1 MNNQTDV
8 SIRFSNSVT
17 GEKKLEKYKD
27 TLSQINAVLKGMD
40 TGAMKS
46 IDQVAKG
53 TKSTNEDIKDISRRT
68 KAAFNY
74 NVVTK
79 FAYGLKRV
87 VSTMSSLTKQ
97 SFDYLENFNLM
108 QVAYN
113 GSYEAATKFVNKMA
127 EMYGLDENWL
137 IRTTGNFKQLT
148 NAMNLTEETGSKVAQ
163 LLTQMSVDISSLYN
177 VDFSRAASI
186 LSSAMA
192 GQTKPVRGTTGAD
205 ITQATLQTTLDR
217 LGVDRQVAQ
226 LSYAEKRLLIIISL
240 TQQLRYSVN
249 DLGRTIES
257 PSNQTRILADQW
269 ERLMRAFGNV
279 FMPILS
285 KVLPYLNAIM
295 MVLVDIVN
303 LVASLMG
310 YKEEDFD
317 YFDKIDESAW
327 DLSDGLE
334 QSTENAK
341 KLKQGLRGFDKLN
354 VITTPTKAGGGA
366 SATGLDPKILDAFN
380 KSFENYQKQL
390 DNIEM
395 KATKIKNALE
405 DWLGI
410 TDGTYTNLKLI
421 GAILGGLAI
430 AGLIKSFATL
440 SGLVNGVL
448 GRGTAGV
455 AGGTGVMG
463 LWATLGLIAGVYTI
477 IVALQVN
484 EEYNKT
490 KQSLEETYNIVTN
503 LNDKIDSI
511 TKGFLKQTPSV
522 KKNSKEVSGMNAQY
536 KLTNRQFGETID
548 LLLEQR
554 DSFKKVGG
562 VAGYIKSVTFG
573 LTGGY
578 IRLNSEIT
586 DNIDTAYRS
595 LKSWQLLYEQG
606 KLNDAQ
612 TREYKNALK
621 NYLDTLDKVI
631 QSTDE
636 QWLKEMGLESS
647 YNATKKQLEKLNKET
662 EKQVTSLD
670 YMSLFINDKGIPS
683 LQTFTKNIDKLKTGE
698 MYLSEETKNNL
709 IKNMDSL
716 AKKFGLSKDKA
727 EKLKDEIKS
736 LPTKKDIDLNVNTK
750 ETSTKSSD
758 SKAGLNNIL
767 AKIEKA
773 LRKFSLFKNLSI
785 PRFATGMPFVPN
797 DFYPAYLDYGE
808 RVLTKEQ
815 NRDYMNNMNNNAVQ
829 NSTPINGT
837 FIIQVG
843 NEELTRVVINNL
855 QEKAKTNGKAIRIG
869 G

>member
-27 TLSQINAVLKGMD
+27 TLTQINSVLKGMD

-354 VITTPTKAGGGA
+354 VITTPTKASTSGA
-366 SATGLDPKILDAFN
+366 ASGLDPKILEAFN
-380 KSFENYQKQL
+380 KTFDTYQKQL

-430 AGLIKSFATL
+430 AGLIKSFSTL
-440 SGLVNGVL
+440 GGLVNGVL

-490 KQSLEETYNIVTN
+490 KKTLEETKDVVTD
-503 LNDKIDSI
+503 LNNFVDGI
-511 TKGFLKQTPSV
+511 TKGFLKQTPEV
-522 KKNSKEVSGMNAQY
+522 EKNSEKVAFMNAQY

-554 DSFKKVGG
+554 DSYKSNGSLASWFKN
-562 VAGYIKSVTFG
+562 ITFG

-578 IRLNSEIT
+578 KRLNSEIT

-595 LKSWQLLYEQG
+595 LTAWGKLYEQG
-606 KLNDAQ
+606 KLNDTQ
-612 TREYKNALK
+612 TKEYKKALK

-631 QSTDE
+631 ESTDE
-636 QWLKEMGLESS
+636 QWLKEIGLESS
-647 YNATKKQLEKLNKET
+647 YNATKKQLEKLDKET
-662 EKQVTSLD
+662 GTYKTNTEKVSDFITTTFNSALNGLKNGLKDVDKQQEKTSDDTKTNLFKTLDTWVT
-670 YMSLFINDKGIPS
+670 
-683 LQTFTKNIDKLKTGE
+683 KTGK
-698 MYLSEETKNNL
+698 SISKTKDL
-709 IKNMDSL
+709 
-716 AKKFGLSKDKA
+716 G
-727 EKLKDEIKS
+727 DEIKN
-736 LPTKKDIDLNVNTK
+736 LPNSKDIDLNVNTK
-750 ETSTKSSD
+750 ETSSGGSSAKS
-758 SKAGLNNIL
+758 GLNKIL
-767 AKIEKA
+767 ESIEKV
-773 LRKFSLFKNLSI
+773 FKKIPLLKNIKI
-785 PRFATGMPFVPN
+785 PRFETGISFVPS
-797 DFYPAYLDYGE
+797 DYFPAYLDYGE